1 MTPEQAEI
9 YRLRRAVKIWR
20 AVAVCLFFAVVL
32 LSTKLAASTPREA
45 VRDAIA
51 DCQSLDEFDRAFT
64 RYFWLPSGTSGE
76 LIAFQYTLNSA
87 LSNAQSLQYGRQVN
101 ANLVAVDLRQ
111 ILPHAAD
118 FVRVVN
124 VLENYVDPYFH
135 VVQQVDVFSNGQF
148 VTVVKQSTVLKSG
161 TKTIGQLQRGN
172 VGKVASQ
179 QGPWVQVVVS
189 GKRGWVLGK
198 DLAIVSFGL
207 HVLPHPAVDKPG
219 EVVNAQLLADLTGSR
234 CPIFFFPKLQTL
246 ALTQVDG
253 GFYYQ
258 LIGVDGLTRDQA
270 LQRFGV
276 DPGNF
281 NNPANTSRV
290 AKFVSLVA
298 NGHPRAGKFGNTA
311 GVRPTGGVGIWTA
324 SEDISDEDLDVTQ
337 HAMYSLFG
345 AQFRFEEIILP
356 KQNGM
361 LAGLVVADGNLADE
375 VGANIAKDHQAR
387 PPHHAKVNGWFSC
400 FRCHA
405 QGGYQPWP
413 NDVKLLAEANGGHIP
428 VFGDLS
434 QADQIKAVDEL
445 KAAYLGDLDAVLAQ
459 ARRDHARTVFLAT
472 GVPYEKAYEAVVGTY
487 ESYEYDWVTPYTV
500 LALLGHAAE
509 PGKGV
514 ELFRE
519 VVPPLPVNEFGYSPD
534 DPTIIALRAW
544 DEETKRPEIRVRDL
558 ERVFPDIAI
567 RALTAKK

>member
-1 MTPEQAEI
+1 
-9 YRLRRAVKIWR
+9 
-20 AVAVCLFFAVVL
+20 LFFAVVL

-45 VRDAIA
+45 VRGAIA
-51 DCQSLDEFDRAFT
+51 DCQSLDEIDRAFT

-76 LIAFQYTLNSA
+76 LIAFQYTLNA
-87 LSNAQSLQYGRQVN
+87 AVSNAQSIQYARQVN

-118 FVRVVN
+118 FVRVVG

-135 VVQQVDVFSNGQF
+135 VVQSVDVFSNGQF
-148 VTVVKQSTVLKSG
+148 VTVVRQSTVLKSG

-179 QGPWVQVVVS
+179 QGPWVQIVVS
-189 GKRGWVLGK
+189 GKRGWVLAK
-198 DLAIVSFGL
+198 DVSLVTFGL
-207 HVLPHPAVDKPG
+207 HVLPHPKVDKPG
-219 EVVNAQLLADLTGSR
+219 EIVNAQLLADLTGSR
-234 CPIFFFPKLQTL
+234 CPIIFFPRFQTL

-253 GFYYQ
+253 GFYYD
-258 LIGVDGLTRDQA
+258 LIGVDGFSRDQA
-270 LQRFGV
+270 LVRFGI
-276 DPGNF
+276 DPRNF
-281 NNPANTSRV
+281 SNPANTSRV

-311 GVRPTGGVGIWTA
+311 GVRPTGGVSIWTA

-345 AQFRFEEIILP
+345 AQFRFEEVITP

-361 LAGLVVADGNLADE
+361 LIGLIAADGNLADE

-405 QGGYQPWP
+405 QQGYQPWP
-413 NDVKLLAEANGGHIP
+413 NDVKLLADANGGDIP

-445 KAAYLGDLDAVLAQ
+445 KASYLGDLDGVLAQ

-487 ESYEYDWVTPYTV
+487 ETYEYDWVTPYTV
-500 LALLGHAAE
+500 LALIGHDAE
-509 PGKGV
+509 AGKGV

-558 ERVFPDIAI
+558 ERVFPDIAL
-567 RALTAKK
+567 RALAYEAGGK